1 MQTFPKR
8 YDIPGR
14 YDLFIN
20 NEWHRS
26 SSNQVLE
33 AVSPLDGEVLC
44 AVPEASER
52 DVVEAVMAAKAA
64 WPGWYRLGPRR
75 RAEAIN
81 QVADR
86 LMQEAERFAWLETA
100 NCGKPWR
107 ESYANVTTAA
117 DRLRYF
123 ASVARALEGSAL
135 PGPATLSYDIRE
147 PLGVVGIIG
156 AWNFP
161 LNMFAGKI
169 APAIATGNAVVYKPA
184 EATPIT
190 TLELARLM
198 IDVLPPGVVN
208 IVTGGGKTTGEAI
221 VSHPDIRKISL
232 TGSVKTGRAAMAAA
246 AASGKQMTLEL
257 GGKNAQIVFPDA
269 DLDRAAQGIML
280 GAFMNQGQVC
290 TAGARVFAHHAIA
303 EDLLERISRLIAKL
317 RVGDPFDRA
326 TEIGT
331 LASRAHMEKVLR
343 YIEIGRSEGA
353 RLLTGGKQANVE
365 GLPGG
370 LFLEPTIFTDVQSDM
385 VIACEEIFGPVM
397 TVQCWGEEFELM
409 SMVNGLEFGLA
420 AGIWTENLGR
430 AHRIAQ
436 AVEAGRVW
444 VNCYN
449 LFPSGAAFGGTKA
462 SGYGR
467 EDAFETMLAFTQVKN
482 VIVDISEHPRKFYQ

>member
-1 MQTFPKR
+1 MQVSRKQDA
-8 YDIPGR
+8 YDIPAS
-14 YDLFIN
+14 YALFIN

-26 SSNQVLE
+26 SANQAIEV
-33 AVSPLDGEVLC
+33 ASPLTGALLC
-44 AVPEASER
+44 TVPEASER

-64 WPGWYRLGPRR
+64 WPAWYRMGARK
-75 RAEAIN
+75 RADAIN
-81 QVADR
+81 TLADR
-86 LMQEAERFAWLETA
+86 LTEQAERFAWLETA

-107 ESYANVTTAA
+107 ESYANVLTAA

-123 ASVARALEGSAL
+123 ASVARALEGNAL
-135 PGPATLSYDIRE
+135 PGANVLSYDIRE

-184 EATPIT
+184 EPTPVT

-208 IVTGGGKTTGEAI
+208 VVTGGGKTTGEAI
-221 VSHPDIRKISL
+221 VAHPDIRKISL

-290 TAGARVFAHHAIA
+290 TAGSRVFAHHAIA
-303 EDLLERISRLIAKL
+303 EELLERILRLIAKL
-317 RVGDPFDRA
+317 RVGDPFERS

-331 LASRAHMEKVLR
+331 LGSRAHMEKVLR

-353 RLLTGGKQANVE
+353 RLLTGGKQARVE
-365 GLPGG
+365 GFPGG
-370 LFLEPTIFTDVQSDM
+370 LFLEPTIFTEVESDM

-397 TVQCWGEEFELM
+397 TVQC
-409 SMVNGLEFGLA
+409 
-420 AGIWTENLGR
+420 
-430 AHRIAQ
+430 
-436 AVEAGRVW
+436 
-444 VNCYN
+444 
-449 LFPSGAAFGGTKA
+449 
-462 SGYGR
+462 
-467 EDAFETMLAFTQVKN
+467 
-482 VIVDISEHPRKFYQ
+482 

>member
-1 MQTFPKR
+1 MQTS
-8 YDIPGR
+8 YDIPR
-14 YDLFIN
+14 SYDLFIN

-26 SSNQVLE
+26 SSNEVIE
-33 AVSPLDGEVLC
+33 TRSPLTGEVLC
-44 AVPEASER
+44 AVPDASER

-64 WPGWYRLGPRR
+64 WPSWYKLGARK
-75 RAEAIN
+75 RAEAMFKL
-81 QVADR
+81 ADR
-86 LMQEAERFAWLETA
+86 LMAEVDRFAWLETA
-100 NCGKPWR
+100 NTGKPWR
-107 ESYANVTTAA
+107 ESYANVATAA

-135 PGPATLSYDIRE
+135 PGGSNILSYDIRE

-184 EATPIT
+184 EPTPIT

-208 IVTGGGKTTGEAI
+208 VVTGSGRTTGEAI
-221 VSHPDIRKISL
+221 VSYPDIRKISL
-232 TGSVKTGRAAMAAA
+232 TGSVKTGRGAMAAA
-246 AASGKQMTLEL
+246 APSAKQMTLEL

-269 DLDRAAQGIML
+269 DLDRAAQGVLL

-290 TAGARVFAHHAIA
+290 TSGSRVFVHHEIA
-303 EDLLERISRLIAKL
+303 DEFRRRLLAMVPKL
-317 RVGDPFDRA
+317 RIGNPFSKN

-331 LASRAHMEKVLR
+331 LVHREHMDRVLR
-343 YIEIGRSEGA
+343 YIDIGKTEGA
-353 RLLTGGKQANVE
+353 KLLTGGKPANIE
-365 GLPGG
+365 DYPNG
-370 LFLEPTIFTDVQSDM
+370 LFLEPTIFADVETDM
-385 VIACEEIFGPVM
+385 IIACEEVFGPVM
-397 TVQCWGEEFELM
+397 TLHRWGEEFELM
-409 SMVNGLEFGLA
+409 SMVNGLDYGLA

-430 AHRIAQ
+430 AHRTAQ

-444 VNCYN
+444 INCYN

-482 VIVDISEHPRKFYQ
+482 VIADISERPRKFFQ